1 MKLVVITV
9 VLSLCL
15 MVSMAHPYVMSSSS
29 EADAQEMPADAGY
42 PHMPFD
48 AERVKAQHT
57 LEQIGG
63 QLKQVVDQTCIARGK
78 SINVL
83 LLTYLPTPDW
93 ESLDVRPDFKWI
105 GQQFVMTTL
114 ISWHTLILLCTAI
127 QLCM

>member
-48 AERVKAQHT
+48 TERVKAQHT

-63 QLKQVVDQTCIARGK
+63 QLRQIVDQTCIARGK
-78 SINVL
+78 SMC
-83 LLTYLPTPDW
+83 YY
-93 ESLDVRPDFKWI
+93 
-105 GQQFVMTTL
+105 
-114 ISWHTLILLCTAI
+114 
-127 QLCM
+127 